1 MTKRLNSKHKV
12 DRRLKVN
19 LWGRPKSP
27 FNTRAYGPGQH
38 GQTRSSKPSDYG
50 IQLQAKQKLKA
61 YYGNINER
69 QFRNI
74 YKKAVMLKG
83 DTGENLIGLLERRL
97 DAVIYRA
104 KFATT
109 IFSARQL
116 INHGHVKV
124 NGKKVN
130 IGSYLVKE
138 EDSIEIRDKSKQLA
152 IVDIA
157 LANKERE
164 TPEYI
169 QMDEKNKKLKAYYG
183 NINERQFRNIY
194 KKASMLKGDT
204 SENLIGLLER
214 RLDAVIYR
222 AKFATTIFSARQL
235 INHGHVKVNGKKVNI
250 SSYSVKEEDSIEI
263 RDKSKQLAIIDIALA
278 SKERDTPEY
287 IQLDQ
292 KNKKFK
298 FVRIPKFEEV
308 PYPIVMEPNLV
319 IEYYSR

>member
-38 GQTRSSKPSDYG
+38 GQSRQGKPSDYG
-50 IQLQAKQKLKA
+50 IQLQAKQ
-61 YYGNINER
+61 
-69 QFRNI
+69 
-74 YKKAVMLKG
+74 
-83 DTGENLIGLLERRL
+83 
-97 DAVIYRA
+97 
-104 KFATT
+104 
-109 IFSARQL
+109 
-116 INHGHVKV
+116 
-124 NGKKVN
+124 
-130 IGSYLVKE
+130 
-138 EDSIEIRDKSKQLA
+138 
-152 IVDIA
+152 
-157 LANKERE
+157 
-164 TPEYI
+164 
-169 QMDEKNKKLKAYYG
+169 KLKAYYG

-204 SENLIGLLER
+204 SENLIGLLEK

-222 AKFATTIFSARQL
+222 AKFSTTIFSARQL

-250 SSYSVKEEDSIEI
+250 ASYSVNEEDSIEI

-278 SKERDTPEY
+278 SKERETPEY
-287 IQLDQ
+287 IQMDQ

>member
-1 MTKRLNSKHKV
+1 MTKRLNSRHKV

-38 GQTRSSKPSDYG
+38 GQSRQGKPSDYG
-50 IQLQAKQKLKA
+50 IQLQAKQ
-61 YYGNINER
+61 
-69 QFRNI
+69 
-74 YKKAVMLKG
+74 
-83 DTGENLIGLLERRL
+83 
-97 DAVIYRA
+97 
-104 KFATT
+104 
-109 IFSARQL
+109 
-116 INHGHVKV
+116 
-124 NGKKVN
+124 
-130 IGSYLVKE
+130 
-138 EDSIEIRDKSKQLA
+138 
-152 IVDIA
+152 
-157 LANKERE
+157 
-164 TPEYI
+164 
-169 QMDEKNKKLKAYYG
+169 KLKAYYG

-204 SENLIGLLER
+204 SENLIGLLEK

-222 AKFATTIFSARQL
+222 AKFSTTIFSARQL

-250 SSYSVKEEDSIEI
+250 ASYSVNEEDSIEI

-278 SKERDTPEY
+278 SKERETPEY
-287 IQLDQ
+287 IQMDE

-298 FVRIPKFEEV
+298 FVRTPKLEEV

>member
-1 MTKRLNSKHKV
+1 MTKRISSKHKI
-12 DRRLKVN
+12 DRRLKIN

-38 GQTRSSKPSDYG
+38 GQSRKSKLSDYG
-50 IQLQAKQKLKA
+50 IQLQAKQKLKG

-74 YKKAVMLKG
+74 YKKATMQKG

-97 DAVIYRA
+97 DAVVYRA
-104 KFATT
+104 RFSTT

-130 IGSYLVKE
+130 IGSYVVSE
-138 EDSIEIRDKSKQLA
+138 EDTIEIRDKSKQLA
-152 IVDIA
+152 FIDIA

-169 QMDEKNKKLKAYYG
+169 QLDEKNKK
-183 NINERQFRNIY
+183 I
-194 KKASMLKGDT
+194 
-204 SENLIGLLER
+204 
-214 RLDAVIYR
+214 
-222 AKFATTIFSARQL
+222 
-235 INHGHVKVNGKKVNI
+235 
-250 SSYSVKEEDSIEI
+250 
-263 RDKSKQLAIIDIALA
+263 
-278 SKERDTPEY
+278 
-287 IQLDQ
+287 
-292 KNKKFK
+292 K
-298 FVRIPKFEEV
+298 FVRVPKFDEV
-308 PYPIVMEPNLV
+308 PYPVVMEPNLV